1 MAPKLHYRLI
11 VTYRDYKEVIS
22 MGIFFSGRELIEIA
36 IGIEGNGATFY
47 NSLAGSTKIPEAK
60 GTYKYLA
67 DQEKQHAAI
76 FQKML
81 GMVSEYKPPETFTE
95 DYNRYLKALIDS
107 LIFADDETTLEMAQ
121 KVNDDAEAIQ
131 VAMRAEK
138 DSILFYT
145 EVRERVRPADRKVVK
160 KIIDE
165 EKSHLRQLTV
175 IKKGLR
181 ESIEANVQ

>member
-1 MAPKLHYRLI
+1 
-11 VTYRDYKEVIS
+11 

-36 IGIEGNGATFY
+36 IGIEGNGALFY
-47 NSLAGSTKIPEAK
+47 NALAGSAKNPEAK
-60 GTYKYLA
+60 GTYVYLA

-81 GMVSEYKPPETFTE
+81 SMVSAYKPPETYTE
-95 DYNRYLKALIDS
+95 QYNLYLKALIDS
-107 LIFADDETTLEMAQ
+107 LIFTDDKVTLEMAQ
-121 KVNDDAEAIQ
+121 KVKSDTEAIQ
-131 VAMRAEK
+131 IGMQAEK

-145 EVRERVRPADRKVVK
+145 EVRELVRPPDRKVVK

-175 IKKGLR
+175 IRAGLR
-181 ESIEANVQ
+181 